1 MAGDAAALPLI
12 GSGIG
17 FELWSSASD
26 EQQDYRVR
34 KICVVARMA
43 GIDLDL
49 KTGMSE
55 EEMEAFAPLAKGLVL
70 KVCRPGQAAPVGGE
84 EAVTQSNAI
93 LRTLAMAKADS
104 SLYGRSEFE
113 SAQADQWLE
122 TCWKELEVPAQALAA
137 ASGNQAVI
145 AEAKRHLL
153 SFLATANATLSTST
167 FLVGERTTIAD
178 VGLACA
184 ARDLIEGSV
193 AGGAASLGARDLA
206 GLPHVLRWYRT
217 VTHHPAFSA
226 TAVAAAPAPAA
237 SARGLAGAKGQG
249 KQKQVPP
256 AAAAVKAA
264 AGAAAGA
271 GAGAAGDE
279 PLPVVGESGDLMS
292 SASVVQGSRRL
303 EVAPARFRRKRV
315 RVRELLASGTSV
327 VGQKAVVKGWL
338 RTARAASKGALLFL
352 VVDDGSCSGTV
363 QVVVSKGAPGFDAAA
378 SCGGVGASVSVLGTV
393 VASKGKGQDV
403 EIKADE
409 VEVLGCVYEPDGT
422 VGASTYPLAKKA
434 HSLEFLRSIA
444 HLRPRTKMHSAAMRV
459 RHAMAFATHKFF
471 NDRGFLYIHTPIVT
485 GADCEGAGEQ
495 FAVSTLL
502 PDAGGEEGNGHAA
515 AAGGGPP
522 MTPAGAVDYSKDF
535 FARRT
540 CLTVSGQLNVETHAC
555 SLGDVYTFGP
565 TFRAENSHTS
575 RHLAEFWMIEPEVA
589 FADLKDDMDLAEDY
603 LKYLVAYALGHCQGD
618 LEFFETCPGGEPGL
632 RERLK
637 NVLQNDF
644 VRMTY
649 TELVDLVRKDAK
661 EGKVEFSVI
670 PEWGDDLGSEH
681 ERYVAEKVYNAPCIV
696 TDYPKDIKAF
706 YMKLNPDGKTVA
718 AMDILV
724 PKIGEI
730 IGGSQREEDLGKL
743 TKRAKE
749 MNLPEDSIS
758 WYLDLRRYGTIQH
771 AGFGLGF
778 ERLVMFATGIENI
791 RDVIP
796 FPRYPG
802 HASF

>member
-1 MAGDAAALPLI
+1 MAGVDV
-12 GSGIG
+12 
-17 FELWSSASD
+17 E
-26 EQQDYRVR
+26 
-34 KICVVARMA
+34 
-43 GIDLDL
+43 L

-70 KVCRPGQAAPVGGE
+70 KVCRGPLGE
-84 EAVTQSNAI
+84 QEGVTQSNAI
-93 LRTLAMAKADS
+93 LRTLATAKPDS
-104 SLYGRSEFE
+104 LLYGKTDFE
-113 SAQADQWLE
+113 SAEVDQWLE
-122 TCWKELEVPAQALAA
+122 SSWKELEVPAQALASV
-137 ASGNQAVI
+137 SGNQAVI
-145 AEAKRHLL
+145 AEAKRHVL
-153 SFLATANATLSTST
+153 T
-167 FLVGERTTIAD
+167 FLSGERTTIAD
-178 VGLACA
+178 VALACA
-184 ARDLIEGSV
+184 STRVLEG
-193 AGGAASLGARDLA
+193 GGSGGLGARDLA
-206 GLPHVLRWYRT
+206 GIPHVLRWYRT
-217 VTHHPAFSA
+217 
-226 TAVAAAPAPAA
+226 
-237 SARGLAGAKGQG
+237 
-249 KQKQVPP
+249 
-256 AAAAVKAA
+256 
-264 AGAAAGA
+264 
-271 GAGAAGDE
+271 

-292 SASVVQGSRRL
+292 SASVVQGARRL
-303 EVAPARFRRKRV
+303 EQAPARFRRKRV
-315 RVRELLASGTSV
+315 RVRELLANGTAL
-327 VGQKAVVKGWL
+327 VGHKAVVKGWL

-352 VVDDGSCSGTV
+352 VVDDGSCSDT
-363 QVVVSKGAPGFDAAA
+363 VVVSKDAPGFDAAA

-502 PDAGGEEGNGHAA
+502 PDAVFVDGEEGTRLSSSMGAIRA
-515 AAGGGPP
+515 RPIRP
-522 MTPAGAVDYSKDF
+522 RIPAVFQDF

-555 SLGDVYTFGP
+555 ALGDVYTFGP

-589 FADLKDDMDLAEDY
+589 FADLQDDMDLAEDY
-603 LKYLVAYALGHCQGD
+603 LKYLVAYALAHCQGD
-618 LEFFETCPGGEPGL
+618 LEYFETCPGGEPGL

-661 EGKVEFSVI
+661 EGKVKFSVI

-681 ERYVAEKVYNAPCIV
+681 ERYVAEKV
-696 TDYPKDIKAF
+696 TDRP
-706 YMKLNPDGKTVA
+706 
-718 AMDILV
+718 
-724 PKIGEI
+724 
-730 IGGSQREEDLGKL
+730 
-743 TKRAKE
+743 
-749 MNLPEDSIS
+749 
-758 WYLDLRRYGTIQH
+758 
-771 AGFGLGF
+771 
-778 ERLVMFATGIENI
+778 
-791 RDVIP
+791 
-796 FPRYPG
+796 
-802 HASF
+802 